1 MRLTY
6 GMGFDIFAPIKAE
19 VPLRFRTVG
28 IVVFLIKGLII
39 VLNIWSELVPQSY
52 FRRNGVFI

>member
-1 MRLTY
+1 
-6 GMGFDIFAPIKAE
+6 MGFDIFAPIKAE
-19 VPLRFRTVG
+19 VPLRYRTVG

-39 VLNIWSELVPQSY
+39 ILNIWSELVPQSY